1 MCGAENIG
9 TVMVERM
16 GQCRLSEL
24 LGYAQEA
31 LVFGGVS
38 IPRNGVTLNYR
49 NPTHKLV
56 SLLKLAALEDIT
68 KICTV
73 KPLITDPP
81 KSGQPLY
88 NGRLT
93 CHRLILP

>member
-1 MCGAENIG
+1 MTMAGISIGPVGGGGFCTQIVCGAENSG

-38 IPRNGVTLNYR
+38 MPRNGVTLNYHCYQ
-49 NPTHKLV
+49 NPTHNLFH
-56 SLLKLAALEDIT
+56 
-68 KICTV
+68 
-73 KPLITDPP
+73 
-81 KSGQPLY
+81 Y
-88 NGRLT
+88 
-93 CHRLILP
+93 